1 MEQDPDAAE
10 MTYCV
15 GPALQNDFYCVHC
28 FHIQVC
34 IWSWK
39 GSRRWSQKPL
49 YWCSSEN
56 WKPCTARD
64 TRSYVTWRQRSTTV
78 SILWISAVYACSQ
91 VSSPN
96 ITFLLFSWLFPAE
109 TTCCVFVPDFED
121 WYETCFL
128 APEEDLDVATERA
141 AREVSLPSVYNRSTS
156 ATSNGEESLFQCCDS
171 VVWGALCFP
180 ADLRK
185 RILGGT
191 FCPTT
196 TALGPPTKPATERWQ
211 GWVLLSALLPRNNCL
226 IHYRTWSE
234 CLFRT

>member
-1 MEQDPDAAE
+1 

-15 GPALQNDFYCVHC
+15 SPALQNDSVKYFYCVHC
-28 FHIQVC
+28 FYIQVC

-39 GSRRWSQKPL
+39 GSQRWSQKPF
-49 YWCSSEN
+49 YWCSSES
-56 WKPCTARD
+56 WKPCT
-64 TRSYVTWRQRSTTV
+64 
-78 SILWISAVYACSQ
+78 
-91 VSSPN
+91 
-96 ITFLLFSWLFPAE
+96 
-109 TTCCVFVPDFED
+109 
-121 WYETCFL
+121 
-128 APEEDLDVATERA
+128 
-141 AREVSLPSVYNRSTS
+141 AREVSLPSVYNRSAS

-185 RILGGT
+185 RILGGA

-196 TALGPPTKPATERWQ
+196 TALGPPTKPATEHWQ

-234 CLFRT
+234 CLFRTKSEFDHVTSPVTCLLTGKLQ